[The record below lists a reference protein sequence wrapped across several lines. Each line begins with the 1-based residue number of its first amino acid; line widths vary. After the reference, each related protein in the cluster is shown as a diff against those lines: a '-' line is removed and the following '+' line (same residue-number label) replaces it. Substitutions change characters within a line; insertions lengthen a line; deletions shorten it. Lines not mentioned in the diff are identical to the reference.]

1 MEAIIKLD
9 ELRKKAS
16 ALKIKNYKKYSK
28 QELLVLVEEE
38 ERKKLYLPVI
48 IVKFSCFKKKKKSRE
63 ARTAPKA
70 GVASME
76 IFKTFLKHRDHKK
89 WTLYKIAKIGGYSY
103 TNVRRVYKKY
113 IENKTE
119 EEIQSKINEFLN
131 D

>member
-38 ERKKLYLPVI
+38 RKKLYLPVI

-70 GVASME
+70 GIASME
-76 IFKTFLKHRDHKK
+76 IFKTILKHRDHKK

>member
-9 ELRKKAS
+9 ELRRKAS

-63 ARTAPKA
+63 ARTTPKA

-76 IFKTFLKHRDHKK
+76 IFKTILKHRDHKNG
-89 WTLYKIAKIGGYSY
+89 LYIKSQK
-103 TNVRRVYKKY
+103 
-113 IENKTE
+113 
-119 EEIQSKINEFLN
+119 
-131 D
+131 

>member
-38 ERKKLYLPVI
+38 E
-48 IVKFSCFKKKKKSRE
+48 KKKKSRE

-76 IFKTFLKHRDHKK
+76 IFKTILKHRDHKK

-119 EEIQSKINEFLN
+119 EEIQIKINEFLN

>member
-9 ELRKKAS
+9 ELRRKAS

-28 QELLVLVEEE
+28 QELLVLVEE

-63 ARTAPKA
+63 ARTTPKA

-76 IFKTFLKHRDHKK
+76 IFKTILKHRDHKK

-119 EEIQSKINEFLN
+119 EEIQIKINEFLN